1 MKKYLFILILL
12 FFFSFG
18 FKVEAKIVPFTS
30 DQTVVNLTDDLQL
43 EIINIDKTSKNWVLD
58 LSEQAETNTWALQIY
73 PSQKAL
79 EYKLVAK
86 NAQAL
91 TYRNFDNTGDWKSQT
106 LLKDK
111 KVLVKLSESSTTTS
125 PEILTPDNLLELD
138 NRTFSKSSKSDDN
151 LVLVESSQTL
161 EVAKAMAPLEQE
173 NLLRIS
179 KLYQIKTSGDYNLK
193 FFYTENDFR
202 AKDIYYYDLS
212 QQMWIKLDGYNDV
225 KEKFIK
231 AELRLAQ
238 ENLIVAIFANPA
250 QQDGIASYYDQSRY
264 KYFNYQNGNF
274 AASRDYPK
282 GTKLKV
288 TRLKTGQSII
298 VQVNDYGPELQTGR
312 VIDLDT
318 SAFKQ
323 LSSLGAGLIYVKVE
337 LYD

>member
-151 LVLVESSQTL
+151 LVLVT
-161 EVAKAMAPLEQE
+161 
-173 NLLRIS
+173 N
-179 KLYQIKTSGDYNLK
+179 T
-193 FFYTENDFR
+193 
-202 AKDIYYYDLS
+202 
-212 QQMWIKLDGYNDV
+212 
-225 KEKFIK
+225 
-231 AELRLAQ
+231 
-238 ENLIVAIFANPA
+238 
-250 QQDGIASYYDQSRY
+250 
-264 KYFNYQNGNF
+264 
-274 AASRDYPK
+274 
-282 GTKLKV
+282 
-288 TRLKTGQSII
+288 
-298 VQVNDYGPELQTGR
+298 
-312 VIDLDT
+312 
-318 SAFKQ
+318 
-323 LSSLGAGLIYVKVE
+323 
-337 LYD
+337 